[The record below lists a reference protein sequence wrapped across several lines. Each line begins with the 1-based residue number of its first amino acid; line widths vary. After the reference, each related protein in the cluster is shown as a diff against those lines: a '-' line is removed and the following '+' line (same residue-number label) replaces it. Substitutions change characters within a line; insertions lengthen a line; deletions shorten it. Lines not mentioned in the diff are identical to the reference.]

1 MRRLNV
7 IVPLIVCVALLLP
20 SVDALAQ
27 EAPKPAASGRMA
39 LYQVDFAL
47 HESEE
52 GKRLNTRNY
61 MLLIEYGRGNRHEP
75 EGFSRSGFGRI
86 RANTKVPISPEE
98 NKVMYMDVGLKID
111 CDLREAEDGVLLQI
125 GLEISNFADP
135 GQAASRQPLIREIRS
150 ELGTAV
156 QLRKPTVVAVVDD
169 AATKRRYELEVT
181 VTKVK

>member
-1 MRRLNV
+1 MRRLTV
-7 IVPLIVCVALLLP
+7 LLPLVVCVVLLLP
-20 SVDALAQ
+20 SLDGLAQ
-27 EAPKPAASGRMA
+27 EAAKPAASGKMS

-47 HESEE
+47 HESED

-61 MLLIEYGRGNRHEP
+61 MLLIEYGRGNLHAP

-135 GQAASRQPLIREIRS
+135 QQVGSKQPLIREIRS
-150 ELGTAV
+150 EVGTAV
-156 QLRKPTVVAVVDD
+156 QFRKPTVVAVVDD

>member
-7 IVPLIVCVALLLP
+7 IVPLIVCGALLLG
-20 SVDALAQ
+20 SFDALAE
-27 EAPKPAASGRMA
+27 EAKPAATLS
-39 LYQVDFAL
+39 LYKVDFAL
-47 HESEE
+47 HEGED

-61 MLLIEYGRGNRHEP
+61 MLLIEHGRGNLDRP
-75 EGFSRSGFGRI
+75 VGFSHSGFGRI

-111 CDLREAEDGVLLQI
+111 CDLRPAPEGVLLQV

-135 GQAASRQPLIREIRS
+135 QQMSSRQPLIREFRS
-150 ELGTAV
+150 EVSTAV
-156 QLRKPTVVAVVDD
+156 EPSKPTVIAVVDD
-169 AATKRRYELEVT
+169 AATRRRYELEVT